1 MITNSI
7 SRIVLIT
14 FPVISGMDGCV
25 IVVSAVVVSVVVTI
39 SRTELVTIPGVV
51 LIPGFILSTDVI
63 GYRNVTFPGTYNG
76 FDGSLIVVSAVV
88 VSVIFTIWR
97 IELVMIQGVVFK

>member
-1 MITNSI
+1 MITSSI

-25 IVVSAVVVSVVVTI
+25 IVVSAFVVSVVVTI

-51 LIPGFILSTDVI
+51 LLPGFILSTDVI
-63 GYRNVTFPGTYNG
+63 GYRNVTFPGTNG

>member
-1 MITNSI
+1 MITSSI

-39 SRTELVTIPGVV
+39 SRIELATIPGVV
-51 LIPGFILSTDVI
+51 KIPGVITSTDVI
-63 GYRNVTFPGTYNG
+63 GCGSVTFPGTNG
-76 FDGSLIVVSAVV
+76 MDGCVTYSL
-88 VSVIFTIWR
+88 
-97 IELVMIQGVVFK
+97 